1 MNAKLQNVQWGE
13 YRIGDLFKVT
23 GTKSLDSN
31 AIKFIDDGVNFVG
44 RTFENNGI
52 QGKIEKRMFEPN
64 EPFTITATVIG
75 NYKYVKF
82 QKESYYC
89 SQNINK
95 LTPNDLIR
103 KWNEKIAY
111 FFVSNIQKFV
121 SLYDYQQAGYKLD
134 DIKNHSIQLPTKDG
148 KIDFEFMESFI
159 AELEAQHIAQ
169 LEAYL
174 KATGLNNYELTSD
187 EKKSIDNF
195 NNIKW
200 VEYRIGDLFDSEN
213 GDFDIQKSHIND
225 VGEYVITAGV
235 TNNGILGKTNISAK
249 VINGGTITIDMFGN
263 SFYRDFKYKMVTHAR
278 VFSLIPKFNMNKEQG
293 LYIVNSFKYLIFEF
307 GYGNMCSWDKIQN
320 RKIQLPTKDGKID
333 FEYIE
338 LFITAV
344 QKSVIKDV
352 VIYANNKISATKNV
366 CKSK

>member
-1 MNAKLQNVQWGE
+1 M
-13 YRIGDLFKVT
+13 FKVT

-31 AIKFIDDGVNFVG
+31 AIEFIDDGVNFVG

-95 LTPNDLIR
+95 LTPTDLIR

-159 AELEAQHIAQ
+159 AELEAQHIAE

-174 KATGLNNYELTSD
+174 KATGLNNYELSSD

-200 VEYRIGDLFDSEN
+200 VEYRIGDLFEISTTASFNIDKLVS
-213 GDFDIQKSHIND
+213 GDEYDYVTRTSFNQGVLRKTGYVNKNNINKQ
-225 VGEYVITAGV
+225 GTWS
-235 TNNGILGKTNISAK
+235 LGLLQM
-249 VINGGTITIDMFGN
+249 DF
-263 SFYRDFKYKMVTHAR
+263 FYRKNPWYAGQFVRKITPKM
-278 VFSLIPKFNMNKEQG
+278 SLNYSLKLFFTAVLNKQKQKLMSVLVRDVDSTFLNG
-293 LYIVNSFKYLIFEF
+293 A
-307 GYGNMCSWDKIQN
+307 
-320 RKIQLPTKDGKID
+320 IQLPTKDGKID

-344 QKSVIKDV
+344 QKQVIKDV
-352 VIYANNKISATKNV
+352 VIYANNKISATKKV
-366 CKSK
+366 CNSK